1 MRNCWVSILA
11 LVISVIALMLSYR
24 VAPIDFKDY
33 WGVVLGTLS
42 LLVTLL
48 IGWQIYGSLEMEK
61 QMKDIRKLNLLLVN
75 KMSEIDSQSLNLRA
89 AVNFAQAA
97 SIMSQQPITAYKSLL
112 VSLYYGL
119 KAGDSDRVCSALGT
133 MENICKALDTI
144 DKERI
149 PKDINDSLDVFNE
162 KGENVVCEVKKHS
175 EYLLIKDRYEKVE
188 AEMKNVVERLKTC
201 TK

>member
-75 KMSEIDSQSLNLRA
+75 KMTEFACRSEFCSS
-89 AVNFAQAA
+89 
-97 SIMSQQPITAYKSLL
+97 SINNESTT
-112 VSLYYGL
+112 YYCL
-119 KAGDSDRVCSALGT
+119 
-133 MENICKALDTI
+133 
-144 DKERI
+144 
-149 PKDINDSLDVFNE
+149 
-162 KGENVVCEVKKHS
+162 
-175 EYLLIKDRYEKVE
+175 
-188 AEMKNVVERLKTC
+188 
-201 TK
+201 